1 MARRK
6 WLVLASLAVVVAA
19 VAAMPYLLPLSR
31 LIPYLE
37 RAIAQRIHQPVSIG
51 TLRLFVLPIPHLQA
65 GAISIGR
72 YNLLN
77 VDSITIHPR
86 IPTLFSDTK
95 VIREVEVRGVH
106 MRSELL
112 SVARTLIE
120 TSQRKSTEGDDHY
133 AVRVEHA
140 TLRDVTVRFPGLVLS
155 ALNAEVRFREGKPAE
170 IRASH
175 QRDRLQL
182 IARRQN
188 AERWS
193 IDIAGRDWR
202 LPVGLPLQFDR
213 LEGNATVTAAGIE
226 SKKLSGSLYG
236 GSFSGP
242 VAVRWKSGWSLAGQL
257 QIEDLDLKPVVA
269 LVNQELALSGRLTAA
284 PRFSSEAQ
292 QPAELLSAL
301 HLESD
306 FSVADG
312 VLHKVDLVAAA
323 KNPLDRRAAKGG
335 ETAFEELQG
344 HVVLDHGAYE
354 FSDLNIA
361 SGLLKAQGDVTV
373 LPDKKLTGIVRAELR
388 NTGSIVGIP
397 LAVGG
402 TTRDPNVFPTPG
414 AMAGAVAGTMLMP
427 GLGTAVGMKAGEL
440 AERLFGRKKYDTRYQ
455 EPAQK

>member
-1 MARRK
+1 MSRRK
-6 WLVLASLAVVVAA
+6 WWVLASLAVVVAA

-65 GAISIGR
+65 GAVSIGR

-77 VDSITIHPR
+77 VDSIAIHPD
-86 IPTLFSDTK
+86 IATLFSDTK
-95 VIREVEVRGVH
+95 VIREIEVRGVH
-106 MRSELL
+106 TRSELL
-112 SVARTLIE
+112 SVARNLIE
-120 TSQRKSTEGDDHY
+120 TSQRKSTEGDEPSG
-133 AVRVEHA
+133 VRVERV
-140 TLRDVTVRFPGLVLS
+140 TLRDVTVRFPSFVLS
-155 ALNAEVRFREGKPAE
+155 ALNAEVRLRDGKPAE
-170 IRASH
+170 IRVSH

-188 AERWS
+188 AARWS
-193 IDIAGRDWR
+193 MDIAGRDWR

-213 LEGNATVTAAGIE
+213 LEGHATVTAAGIE

-257 QIEDLDLKPVVA
+257 QIDDLDLKPVVA
-269 LVNQELALSGRLTAA
+269 LVNQELTLSGKLTAA
-284 PRFSSEAQ
+284 PRFSSATQE
-292 QPAELLSAL
+292 PADLLSTL

-306 FSVADG
+306 FSVEDG

-344 HVVLDHGAYE
+344 HVLLDQGAYE
-354 FSDLNIA
+354 FRDLNIA

-373 LPDKKLTGIVRAELR
+373 LADKKLTGIVRAELR

-397 LAVGG
+397 LAVSG
-402 TTRDPNVFPTPG
+402 TAHDPNVFPTPG

-440 AERLFGRKKYDTRYQ
+440 AERLFGRKKYDSQYL
-455 EPAQK
+455 PAQK